1 MTTSPRATLF
11 RGDVAQGR
19 RTRVPLDTRVGAGRS
34 IRLKVAERIGAG
46 IVVERVG
53 RRSRMR
59 VVACRT
65 GVLSISRGQVE
76 VEVEARQ
83 EMECGS

>member
-1 MTTSPRATLF
+1 M
-11 RGDVAQGR
+11 
-19 RTRVPLDTRVGAGRS
+19 GAGRS

-76 VEVEARQ
+76 VQGATGDGMWVVRVVAQ
-83 EMECGS
+83 GSGLREERKCT